1 MSRATTGRAPTIFDT
16 YDGESPVATELRRLY
31 HNAKKSEDGR
41 HYKSFL
47 VTSSNRGE
55 GKSSISSQLSLTIAQ
70 FPTKKVLHVDA
81 DLRRPRAH
89 AIFGLNNAVG
99 LKDCLADNVDP
110 VDVVKKTRVP
120 NLSVITA
127 GERVGEPGR
136 LFESEHLKEVLDK
149 LEFYYDIVIIDS
161 APVLAV
167 SDTISL
173 CMEVEAIL
181 LVILAGV
188 TPREVVQRT
197 KNVLDDSDGNVIGC
211 ILNNATQ
218 VLPYYYDYKYYGYD
232 QERKLAGPPGA
243 DAGDDE
249 A

>member
-1 MSRATTGRAPTIFDT
+1 MTTQKSGNIFDV

-31 HNAKKSEDGR
+31 HNAKKGDDGR

-55 GKSSISSQLSLTIAQ
+55 GKSTVASWLSVTIAQ

-89 AIFGLNNAVG
+89 VIFGLNNAVG

-110 VDVVKKTRVP
+110 MDAVKKTPLP
-120 NLSVITA
+120 NLHVITA
-127 GERVGEPGR
+127 GDRTPQPGK

-149 LEFYYDIVIIDS
+149 LEFYYDLVIVDS

-167 SDTISL
+167 SDTLFL
-173 CMEVEAIL
+173 CSEIEAVM
-181 LVILAGV
+181 LVVLAGV

-197 KNVLDDSDGNVIGC
+197 KNVLDDSRANLVGV

-218 VLPYYYDYKYYGYD
+218 VLPYYYDFKYYGYT
-232 QERKLAGPPGA
+232 P
-243 DAGDDE
+243 DAG
-249 A
+249 

>member
-1 MSRATTGRAPTIFDT
+1 MSTAKNQTIFDV

-31 HNAKKSEDGR
+31 HNAKRDDEGR

-55 GKSSISSQLSLTIAQ
+55 GKSTISSWLSLTIAQ

-89 AIFGLNNAVG
+89 SIFGLQNAVG
-99 LKDCLADNVDP
+99 LKDCLASNVDP
-110 VDVVKKTRVP
+110 MDVVKKTSIP

-127 GERVGEPGR
+127 GERIAQPGK
-136 LFESEHLKEVLDK
+136 LFESEHLKEVLNK
-149 LEFYYDIVIIDS
+149 LEFYYDIVIVDS

-167 SDTISL
+167 SDTLFL
-173 CMEVEAIL
+173 CSEIEAVM
-181 LVILAGV
+181 LVLLAGV

-197 KNVLDDSDGNVIGC
+197 KNVLDDSRANLVGVV
-211 ILNNATQ
+211 LNNATQ
-218 VLPYYYDYKYYGYD
+218 VLPYYYDYKYYGYH
-232 QERKLAGPPGA
+232 QETR
-243 DAGDDE
+243 
-249 A
+249 

>member
-1 MSRATTGRAPTIFDT
+1 MAQNDKTIFDV

-31 HNAKKSEDGR
+31 HNAKRDDDGR

-55 GKSSISSQLSLTIAQ
+55 GKSTISSWLSVTIAQ

-81 DLRRPRAH
+81 DLRRPRVH
-89 AIFGLNNAVG
+89 SNFGLQNSVG

-110 VDVVKKTRVP
+110 MDVVKKTPIP
-120 NLSVITA
+120 NLNIITA
-127 GERVGEPGR
+127 GDRTPQPGK
-136 LFESEHLKEVLDK
+136 LFESEHLKEVLNK
-149 LEFYYDIVIIDS
+149 LEFYYDIVIVDS

-167 SDTISL
+167 SDTLFL
-173 CMEVEAIL
+173 CSEIEAVM
-181 LVILAGV
+181 LVVLAGV

-197 KNVLDDSDGNVIGC
+197 KNVLDDSRANVAGV

-218 VLPYYYDYKYYGYD
+218 VLPYYYDYKYYGYH
-232 QERKLAGPPGA
+232 QESK
-243 DAGDDE
+243 
-249 A
+249 